1 MFCMYIFKFNLVYRV
16 IFYGWKYVYL
26 DFCFYL
32 IVYILYNI
40 YMNNIYNYQ
49 FGIGIFFLFGL
60 VYLLVG
66 VCQMQ
71 RFLLNNEIMVF
82 NQIFV

>member
-49 FGIGIFFLFGL
+49 FEIGIFF
-60 VYLLVG
+60 YLD
-66 VCQMQ
+66 QYIYWQ
-71 RFLLNNEIMVF
+71 VF
-82 NQIFV
+82 VRCRDFY

>member
-1 MFCMYIFKFNLVYRV
+1 MFCMDIFKINFILVYRV

-40 YMNNIYNYQ
+40 YMNNIYNY
-49 FGIGIFFLFGL
+49 
-60 VYLLVG
+60 
-66 VCQMQ
+66 
-71 RFLLNNEIMVF
+71 
-82 NQIFV
+82 

>member
-1 MFCMYIFKFNLVYRV
+1 MFCMDIYNFNLVYRV

-49 FGIGIFFLFGL
+49 FGIGIFFYLDQYIYWQVFGRCRDF
-60 VYLLVG
+60 Y
-66 VCQMQ
+66 
-71 RFLLNNEIMVF
+71 
-82 NQIFV
+82 